1 MRGFTLVE
9 TLVAVV
15 VIATLLTLLTILN
28 FGEMRQ
34 DLRDARARNTAT
46 RELWIIRMD
55 APNQPFWIWT
65 DENGIEWVLSGSSNR
80 VIELGE
86 SNG

>member
-9 TLVAVV
+9 TLVTIV
-15 VIATLLTLLTILN
+15 VIATLLTLLTIFN
-28 FGEMRQ
+28 FGEMKQ

-55 APNQPFWIWT
+55 APNQDFWVWT
-65 DENGIEWVLSGSSNR
+65 DDNGIEWVLSASSNK
-80 VIELGE
+80 VYEMGE
-86 SNG
+86 ENG